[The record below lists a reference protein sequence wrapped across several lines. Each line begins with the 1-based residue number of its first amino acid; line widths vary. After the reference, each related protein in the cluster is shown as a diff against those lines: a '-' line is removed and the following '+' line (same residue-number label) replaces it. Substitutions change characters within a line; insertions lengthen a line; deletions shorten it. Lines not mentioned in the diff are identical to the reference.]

1 MIWKADRWTEQ
12 KFPEFCELRSLT
24 VQLNININIDMR
36 TSEENCGH
44 LAGKLV
50 FKSIFRE

>member
-1 MIWKADRWTEQ
+1 MQESDRYRWTEQ

-24 VQLNININIDMR
+24 VQLNIDMR